1 MPELSAPIFSVDDLK
16 ISFGSTEVVHGVS
29 FSVEPGK
36 TLAIVGESGS
46 GKSASLLGATG
57 LLPPTATIGGNA
69 IHDGQQLL
77 SLSARQLRKKRGAEI
92 GFIFQDPLSN
102 LHPLKTI
109 GWQIA
114 ESISAHARLGRKDLR
129 ERVIELLND
138 VGISDPVSRLHDYP
152 RHFSGGMRQRVMIAM
167 AMAHNPG
174 LIIADEPTT
183 ALDVTVQ
190 AAILDLMKRIQQ
202 THGTALVFVSHDLA
216 VVSDIADDVL
226 VMKNGR
232 TQEYAPA
239 AKIFTSPS
247 HNYTRELLNASHFR
261 RTPVLTPLTP
271 IQSAPLFEMQDVSFS
286 VPTRASIRGERKTI
300 LKDVSFAVRENEILG
315 LVGES
320 GSGKSTIGRLVAG
333 LERPDKG
340 ELVLRDHVYS
350 RAGSGK
356 LALETNIRRSIQVV
370 FQDPYASL
378 NPRRSIGSTLAEPFR
393 IAGKY
398 DQQTIRKNVL
408 KLLDQVELPS
418 SMASRYPAQL
428 SGGQR
433 QRIAIARAI
442 ALHPSLIVA
451 DEPVSALDITT
462 QAKIIALIRTLRDEL
477 NVSFLFISHDLGVV
491 SELCDRVL
499 VLQNGEIVESGP
511 VSRVLVSPSHA
522 YTGKLVASIPGNLRQ
537 PVLQPEKRLA
547 HV

>member
-1 MPELSAPIFSVDDLK
+1 MPAILAPVFSVDDLK

-57 LLPPTATIGGNA
+57 LLPPTATIGGSAFHN
-69 IHDGQQLL
+69 GQELL

-102 LHPLKTI
+102 LHPLKSI
-109 GWQIA
+109 GRQIA
-114 ESISAHARLGRKDLR
+114 ESVSAHVKLGRKEMRD
-129 ERVIELLND
+129 RVLALLND
-138 VGISDPVSRLHDYP
+138 VGIADPASRLNDYP

-167 AMAHNPG
+167 AMAHDPG

-190 AAILDLMKRIQQ
+190 SAILDLMKRIQES
-202 THGTALVFVSHDLA
+202 HGTALIFVSHDLA

-239 AKIFTSPS
+239 GKIFTAPC
-247 HNYTRELLNASHFR
+247 HAYTRELLNASHFR
-261 RTPVLTPLTP
+261 RMRGRVKEAVVK
-271 IQSAPLFEMQDVSFS
+271 SAPLFDMRDVSFS
-286 VPTRASIRGERKTI
+286 VNARASFRSERKTI
-300 LKDVSFAVRENEILG
+300 LNDVSFGVHENEILG

-340 ELVLRDHVYS
+340 ELRLRDTVYS
-350 RAGSGK
+350 QAGKGK
-356 LALETNIRRSIQVV
+356 LTLSNELRRSIQVV

-378 NPRRSIGSTLAEPFR
+378 NPRRSIGSSLAEPFR
-393 IAGKY
+393 IAGHF
-398 DQQTIRKNVL
+398 DQQTIRKRVL
-408 KLLDQVELPS
+408 QLLDQVELPQ
-418 SMASRYPAQL
+418 SMTSRYPAQL

-433 QRIAIARAI
+433 QRVAIARAI
-442 ALHPSLIVA
+442 ALEPSLVVA

-462 QAKIIALIRTLRDEL
+462 QAKIISLIRSLRDEL

-499 VLQNGEIVESGP
+499 VLQKGEIVESGP
-511 VSRVLVSPSHA
+511 VSRVLVNPSHA
-522 YTGKLVASIPGNLRQ
+522 YTNRLVASIPGNLRHLH
-537 PVLQPEKRLA
+537 VQPEKRLA
-547 HV
+547 YV